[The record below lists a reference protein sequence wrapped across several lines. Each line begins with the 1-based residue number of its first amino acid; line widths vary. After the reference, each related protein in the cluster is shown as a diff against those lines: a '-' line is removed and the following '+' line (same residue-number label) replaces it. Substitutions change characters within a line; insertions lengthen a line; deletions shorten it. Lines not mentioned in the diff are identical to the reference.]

1 MQKKRIVQKVLSKR
15 FAERGFEFLGSVDR
29 GVWEFKRVRDD
40 GIEQSVCIHLVRYD
54 SSSMGLNIYSKY
66 GQASAG
72 FFEDTPKEESFSKRW
87 EFSNESEFTEALEEM
102 WVLLERAGFR
112 KLEELSISPYK
123 YEPTDEMC
131 SFLYENHKELC
142 EQFMSKHNLSES
154 ITFAESVEVT
164 KKIIENESDY
174 SSEEDEKAELIKLSA
189 FLGEQLV
196 KRYDGNW
203 KYISSG
209 RKGCCVELKHLI
221 SSAYTLN
228 WILLSAKTKDSKSI
242 ENHYKG
248 FIENDHMG
256 YFHKGKWVQ
265 RG

>member
-15 FAERGFEFLGSVDR
+15 FAERGFEFAGSVYR
-29 GVWEFKRVRDD
+29 GVWAFKRVRDD
-40 GIEQSVCIHLVRYD
+40 GIEQSVCIQ
-54 SSSMGLNIYSKY
+54 LNSFDTNRMCLEIFSEY
-66 GQASAG
+66 GRMRSNE
-72 FFEDTPKEESFSKRW
+72 FELNGKEYFDKWW
-87 EFSNESEFTEALEEM
+87 EFSNEIEFTEALEEM

-123 YEPTDEMC
+123 YEPTDEMY
-131 SFLYENHKELC
+131 SFLYEKHKELC

-154 ITFAESVEVT
+154 ITLTESVEVT

-174 SSEEDEKAELIKLSA
+174 PSEDDEKAELIKLSA

-203 KYISSG
+203 KYFSSG
-209 RKGCCVELKHLI
+209 RKGCCVTLKHLI
-221 SSAYTLN
+221 SSAYVLD
-228 WILLSAKTKDSKSI
+228 WILISAKTKDSKSI
-242 ENHYKG
+242 ENHYNG

-256 YFHKGKWVQ
+256 YFHRGKWVP
-265 RG
+265 RR